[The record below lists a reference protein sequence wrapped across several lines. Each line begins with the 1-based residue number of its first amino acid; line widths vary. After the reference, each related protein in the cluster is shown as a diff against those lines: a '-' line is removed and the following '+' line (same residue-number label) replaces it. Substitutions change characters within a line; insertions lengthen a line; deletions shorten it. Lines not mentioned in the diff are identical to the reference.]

1 MFSYSPESLT
11 SYIEQ
16 DNKDSLKIYT
26 DLVLAHKES
35 LKTYPVE
42 INIMGIYFV
51 DILKILTLC
60 FFKEKELTNKIEPK
74 GVINNRKLDTWPYIG
89 YDDIRYGCSIDQKE
103 FGKKHSTVQSNIKI
117 LLQSLVNLQYLIRNP
132 AVHCS
137 LISPKIDY
145 GPNFLW
151 SKTTDIKTNLIN
163 VKPGWFAIPGLNDQI
178 ELLKGQVIQIMKK
191 HNYIFPAKS
200 MASLIENHIKADCS
214 EGHHNFKLKG
224 NILLLRCGNEL
235 QNRMLSVAA
244 MQQDMPVV
252 NIMHGEGFG
261 VYDEPVA
268 SEYGEQMYSSAILGY
283 GNRITSI
290 QDTYKFKIKKGV
302 SYIPSNGVN
311 VYKYYQ
317 PKFTGITHNKKIN
330 YHYYP
335 TTLRGASHRFGPYMD
350 TVDSLYLLWQ
360 KSLFTMFGDSI
371 KIKAHPKEKYS
382 MSYSFPMVETVEG
395 SFKELLNTIDV
406 FVFDF
411 IGTAFNEACATNKPI
426 IYFDLGI
433 KNINSDALVW
443 IKERVIYFD
452 IKKGLPSMEEI
463 QERVRFDSMENTYS
477 DKFSLCG
484 TDQSRAE
491 SLRDGIINF
500 L

>member
-11 SYIEQ
+11 SYIER
-16 DNKDSLKIYT
+16 DNEDSLKIYT
-26 DLVLAHKES
+26 DLVSAHKKS
-35 LKTYPVE
+35 LHIYPIE
-42 INIMGIYFV
+42 TNIMGIYFI
-51 DILKILTLC
+51 DILKILTLTL
-60 FFKEKELTNKIEPK
+60 FKEKELNFGIEPNGK
-74 GVINNRKLDTWPYIG
+74 FVNRKLDTWPYIG
-89 YDDIRYGCSIDQKE
+89 YDDIRYGCKKE
-103 FGKKHSTVQSNIKI
+103 LKVFGKNPYVKQKI
-117 LLQSLVNLQYLIRNP
+117 TRIILQELVNFRFLIRQPSINVTL
-132 AVHCS
+132 A
-137 LISPKIDY
+137 SPKIDY
-145 GPNFLW
+145 GSNLLW
-151 SKTTDIKTNLIN
+151 SEVPNIKTNLIN
-163 VKPGWFAIPGLNDQI
+163 MKRGWFAVPKLNEQI
-178 ELLKGQVIQIMKK
+178 ELLKDQVVKVMKK
-191 HNYIFPAKS
+191 NNYTFSADL
-200 MASLIENHIKADCS
+200 MAFLIENHIRADCS
-214 EGHHNFKLKG
+214 EGRHNAKFKSDVL
-224 NILLLRCGNEL
+224 ILRCGNEL
-235 QNRMLSVAA
+235 NNRMLSVAA
-244 MQQDMPVV
+244 IQQNIPVV

-261 VYDEPVA
+261 VYDEPIA

-311 VYKYYQ
+311 AYKYYQ
-317 PKFTGITHNKKIN
+317 PEFLGIKHNKKIN
-330 YHYYP
+330 YYYYP

-371 KIKAHPKEKYS
+371 QIKAHPIEKYS

-395 SFKELLNTIDV
+395 SFKELLNKIDV

-433 KNINSDALVW
+433 KNINSDALIW
-443 IKERVIYFD
+443 IKERTIYFD
-452 IKKGLPSMEEI
+452 IKKGLPSMKEI
-463 QERVRFDSMENTYS
+463 QERVRFSPMENTYS